1 MITRRR
7 ITQTVYLGVLGNR
20 CIYFDV
26 LYSPGVKETGRESEI
41 DIIRA
46 MLDDVNITRLID
58 NNRAIYDMIID
69 ELDSDDLEDRRE
81 IAYQKLCT
89 ERQA

>member
-7 ITQTVYLGVLGNR
+7 ITQTVYLGVIGHR

-46 MLDDVNITRLID
+46 MLDDVNITRLVD
-58 NNRAIYDMIID
+58 NNIAIYDMIVNT
-69 ELDSDDLEDRRE
+69 LDKDDLEDRRE
-81 IAYQKLCT
+81 LACQKLCT